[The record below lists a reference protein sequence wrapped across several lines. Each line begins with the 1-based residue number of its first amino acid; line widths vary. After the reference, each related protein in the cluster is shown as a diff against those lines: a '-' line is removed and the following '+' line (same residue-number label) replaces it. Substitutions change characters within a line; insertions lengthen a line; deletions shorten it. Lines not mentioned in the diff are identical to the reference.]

1 MRLGSESL
9 LEESIEPLA
18 MERFGLRSRAWSTS
32 LLLTVELLSLGLCI
46 WQLRSSEALSSLVRS
61 NELGPGPARWGGAGN
76 VASVAT
82 LLGVMV
88 SMLVFIWGQKYTGLL
103 QALARRAAPLMLAAL
118 LPPLFEWRA
127 WVDRDLIHVLY
138 VLAVVLATKKLFY
151 VALSAPSVDTNHSP
165 ECAKIVE
172 RVAKMRDDFRT
183 IGHALPRHLAFWVVV
198 VGAIGYA
205 SFFSY
210 FTIVHHRNVLSASLD
225 MGLEDNLV
233 WNVLHRGPLFK
244 SSPLGGPTASH
255 LGFHATW
262 FAFVLAPFYA
272 IRQNAETLLMIQAML
287 LGGAAIPLYLLG
299 RRYVGPWQAA
309 LVALCYLLYP
319 GLHGSNLYDFHYLPL
334 GPFFMWFV
342 VYFIESRRWVWATI
356 FIVLTLTVREDV
368 AVGMGFLG
376 GLLLLAGRRPKDGLF
391 LLLVGAGYFLVMKG
405 VVMHKAMGGSDAF
418 VHQYRLLIPDGD
430 SGFSGVVKT
439 ILSNPL
445 YTLSTMM
452 ERQKLV
458 YFLQIALPL
467 AFLPFR
473 RPIGLWAAVPGLL
486 FTLLSTEYP
495 PLLMISFQ
503 YTAYWSAQLFPA
515 SLLNLRWM
523 DLRVREGARSKAWRA
538 SWIAALIL
546 ATLTTSYQYG
556 AVFQHEIT
564 MGGFGR
570 YHFGSDAGDYKR
582 RRDLA
587 VLLRQVPPMAKI
599 VATENVVP
607 QVSNRPDAYTLRIAV
622 FDADYILFRM
632 PAPPHEREHVLEAIE
647 NDTFGIVAE
656 SGEFVLAKRGHSIE
670 KNQQFISRMGGGGHR
685 HGRR

>member
-1 MRLGSESL
+1 MCVRSDSL
-9 LEESIEPLA
+9 VEESIEQSPSTRVDA
-18 MERFGLRSRAWSTS
+18 RSSFWSTS
-32 LLLTVELLSLGLCI
+32 LLVTLEIISLGLCV
-46 WQLRSSEALSSLVRS
+46 WQLRSTEAISSLVRS
-61 NELGPGPARWGGAGN
+61 NELGPGPVRWGGPDN
-76 VASVAT
+76 VATVAAVLGIALSV
-82 LLGVMV
+82 
-88 SMLVFIWGQKYTGLL
+88 SVFTWGRKYACLL
-103 QALARRAAPLMLAAL
+103 QAVATRAAPLLLAAF
-118 LPPLFEWRA
+118 LPPLFQWRA
-127 WVDRDLIHVLY
+127 WVDRELIHVLY
-138 VLAVVLATKKLFY
+138 VLAVILATKKLIF
-151 VALSAPSVDTNHSP
+151 VALSAPRIDTNHCP
-165 ECAKIVE
+165 DCTRIVQC
-172 RVAKMRDDFRT
+172 VGCLKRDARA
-183 IGHALPRHLAFWVVV
+183 IASALPRHLAFWVVV
-198 VGAIGYA
+198 AGAVGYA

-210 FTIVHHRNVLSASLD
+210 HTIVHHRNVLSASLD

-262 FAFVLAPFYA
+262 FAFVLAPLYA

-299 RRYVGPWQAA
+299 RRYTGPWQSA
-309 LVALCYLLYP
+309 LVAVCYLLYP

-356 FIVLTLTVREDV
+356 FIVLTLSVREDV
-368 AVGMGFLG
+368 AVSMGFLG
-376 GLLLLAGRRPKDGLF
+376 GMLLLAGRRPKDGLF
-391 LLLVGAGYFLVMKG
+391 LLLVGAGYFLAMKG

-430 SGFSGVVKT
+430 GGFSGVVKT

-445 YTLSTMM
+445 YTLSTLM
-452 ERQKLV
+452 ERQKLI

-473 RPIGLWAAVPGLL
+473 RPIGLWAALPGFL

-503 YTAYWSAQLFPA
+503 YTAYWSAQLFPV

-523 DLRVREGARSKAWRA
+523 DQRVRDGSRTTAWRA
-538 SWIAALIL
+538 SWIGALIL

-556 AVFQHEIT
+556 ALFQHEIT

-570 YHFGSDAGDYKR
+570 YHFGSDASDYKR
-582 RRDLA
+582 RADLA
-587 VLLRQVPPMAKI
+587 VLVRKVPPMAKV
-599 VATENVVP
+599 VASENIVP
-607 QVSNRPDAYTLRIAV
+607 QLSNRPDAYTLRIAV

-632 PAPPHEREHVLEAIE
+632 PAPPYEREHVLEVLQK
-647 NDTFGIVAE
+647 DTFGIVAE
-656 SGEFVLAKRGHSIE
+656 SGEFVLAKRGHSID
-670 KNQQFISRMGGGGHR
+670 KNAQFISRMGGYR
-685 HGRR
+685 HGRQ

>member
-9 LEESIEPLA
+9 VEESIDRLPSAHDDHPSRFWLA
-18 MERFGLRSRAWSTS
+18 SA
-32 LLLTVELLSLGLCI
+32 LLTLELVSLGLCL
-46 WQLRSSEALSSLVRS
+46 WQMRSSDAVSTLVRS
-61 NELGPGPARWGGAGN
+61 NELGPGPVRWGGTG
-76 VASVAT
+76 SVAVVAAA
-82 LLGVMV
+82 LGVA
-88 SMLVFIWGQKYTGLL
+88 LALGAIAWGRKYVCLL
-103 QALARRAAPLMLAAL
+103 QAFAARATPLLLAAL
-118 LPPLFEWRA
+118 LPPMFEWRA
-127 WVDRDLIHVLY
+127 WVDRELTHVLY
-138 VLAVVLATKKLFY
+138 VLAVVLATKKLVHVSF
-151 VALSAPSVDTNHSP
+151 SAPSIDTNRHP
-165 ECAKIVE
+165 ECAAIVA
-172 RVAKMRDDFRT
+172 RLARTRDDFRA
-183 IGHALPRHLAFWVVV
+183 IGRSLPRNMAFLVVLA
-198 VGAIGYA
+198 GAVGYA
-205 SFFSY
+205 VLFSY
-210 FTIVHHRNVLSASLD
+210 YTIVHHRNVLSASLD

-262 FAFVLAPFYA
+262 FAFVLAPIYA
-272 IRQNAETLLMIQAML
+272 LRQNAETLLMIQAAL

-309 LVALCYLLYP
+309 LVALCYLFYP

-342 VYFIESRRWVWATI
+342 AYFVESRRWIWATV
-356 FIVLTLTVREDV
+356 FIVLTLSVREDV

-391 LLLVGAGYFLVMKG
+391 LLFVGAGYFLVMKG
-405 VVMHKAMGGSDAF
+405 IVMHKAMGGSDAF
-418 VHQYRLLIPDGD
+418 VHQYRLLIPEGD

-452 ERQKLV
+452 ERQKLI

-473 RPIGLWAAVPGLL
+473 RPIGLWAAAPGLL

-523 DLRVREGARSKAWRA
+523 DQRVREGAHSPAWKA

-546 ATLTTSYQYG
+546 ATLATSYQYG
-556 AVFQHEIT
+556 AVLQHEIT

-570 YHFGSDAGDYKR
+570 YHFGSDASDYKR
-582 RRDLA
+582 RADLA
-587 VLLRQVPPMAKI
+587 VLLRQVPARAKI

-622 FDADYILFRM
+622 FDADYILFRL
-632 PAPPHEREHVLEAIE
+632 PAAQFEREHVLDVLQ
-647 NDTFGIVAE
+647 NDSFGIVEE
-656 SGEFVLAKRGHSIE
+656 SGEFVLAKRGHSTE
-670 KNQQFISRMGGGGHR
+670 KNAQFISRMGGHR
-685 HGRR
+685 YDRHRP

>member
-1 MRLGSESL
+1 MRLRSESNV
-9 LEESIEPLA
+9 EASIERLPLA
-18 MERFGLRSRAWSTS
+18 RDELPSRFWATS
-32 LLLTVELLSLGLCI
+32 VLLTLELLSFGLCA
-46 WQLRSSEALSSLVRS
+46 WQLRSADALSSLVRS
-61 NELGPGPARWGGAGN
+61 NELGPGPERWGGAG
-76 VASVAT
+76 SVAAIAT
-82 LLGVMV
+82 FI
-88 SMLVFIWGQKYTGLL
+88 SLVVALAALTWGRKYACLL
-103 QALARRAAPLMLAAL
+103 QTFVLRCAPLLVAAL

-127 WVDRDLIHVLY
+127 WVDRDLSHVLY
-138 VLAVVLATKKLFY
+138 VLAVVLATKKVFY
-151 VALSAPSVDTNHSP
+151 VALSAPAIDQKHCP
-165 ECAKIVE
+165 ECAKVGGHLSRLAFE
-172 RVAKMRDDFRT
+172 FRT
-183 IGHALPRHLAFWVVV
+183 IARALPRHLPFFIVLAGV
-198 VGAIGYA
+198 IGYA
-205 SFFSY
+205 GFFAY
-210 FTIVHHRNVLSASLD
+210 FTIVHHRNALSASLD

-262 FAFVLAPFYA
+262 FAFVLAPLYA
-272 IRQNAETLLMIQAML
+272 LRQSAETLLLIQAML

-342 VYFIESRRWVWATI
+342 VYFVESRRWVWATI
-356 FIVLTLTVREDV
+356 FIVLTLSVREDV
-368 AVGMGFLG
+368 AVGLGFLG
-376 GLLLLAGRRPKDGLF
+376 GLLLLAGRRPKDGLL

-418 VHQYRLLIPDGD
+418 VHQYKLLIPDGD
-430 SGFSGVVKT
+430 SGFSGVIKT

-452 ERQKLV
+452 ERQKLI
-458 YFLQIALPL
+458 YFMQIALPL

-523 DLRVREGARSKAWRA
+523 DQRVREGVHSAAWRA
-538 SWIAALIL
+538 SWVAALIL

-556 AVFQHEIT
+556 ALMQHDIT

-570 YHFGSDAGDYKR
+570 YHFGSDAADYKR
-582 RRDLA
+582 RADLRL
-587 VLLRQVPPMAKI
+587 LLRQIPPMGKV

-622 FDADYILFRM
+622 FDADYILFRL
-632 PAPPHEREHVLEAIE
+632 PAGQYEREHVLEAIE
-647 NDTFGIVAE
+647 SDTFGVVAE
-656 SGEFVLAKRGHSIE
+656 SGEFVLAKRGHSTD
-670 KNQQFISRMGGGGHR
+670 KNAQFISRMGGHR
-685 HGRR
+685 YDRHRP